1 MKLKN
6 NSILYPGSFDP
17 ITYGHVGVIRRFVPI
32 FKPFTILVASAVH
45 KSYWFSLEEREK
57 MIREALKE
65 EFPDVIVKSYNGL
78 TAHFARENN
87 ISLFLR
93 GVRSVSDLNYE
104 KELAI
109 DNKKIF
115 EDIETL
121 LVFSEVGQ
129 EVISSKLVKE
139 IATHKGD
146 LSHLVPQNVKEA
158 IEQKIK
164 QREDNRKL

>member
-17 ITYGHVGVIRRFVPI
+17 ITHGHIDVIRRFTPI
-32 FKPFTILVASAVH
+32 FNPFTVLVASAAH

-57 MIREALKE
+57 MIREALAE
-65 EFPDVIVKSYNGL
+65 EFPDVIVKSYNGF
-78 TAHFARENN
+78 TVHFAKENN
-87 ISLFLR
+87 ISILLR
-93 GVRSVSDLNYE
+93 GVRSVNDLNYE

-115 EDIETL
+115 KGIETL

-129 EVISSKLVKE
+129 EATSSKLVKE

-146 LSHLVPQNVKEA
+146 LSYLVPQNVKES

-164 QREDNRKL
+164 QREDDRK